1 MVDKSPN
8 CRTLEL
14 LSPARDLA
22 TAIAA
27 IDCGAD
33 AVYIGGPDHG
43 ARAAASNSIED
54 IRSLVRYAHQF
65 GVKVYVT
72 LNTLVYE
79 SEIDDVKRLV
89 KDLYGAGVDALIVQD
104 MSLLE
109 MDIPPIEL
117 HASTQCDTRT
127 PEKALRLQNAG
138 FSQIVVARELNLDEI
153 KKIAD
158 SVDVPIEVFVHGAL
172 CVSYSGDCR
181 ASFLA
186 TGRSANRGECAQ
198 MCRLPYD
205 LTDSAGRVIVASRH
219 FLSLKDMNRLDN
231 LEQLIDAGAS
241 SFKIE
246 GRLKDVG
253 YVKNI
258 TALYSA
264 RLDEIIRR
272 NPGKYRRSSYG
283 VKTVDFTPSAET
295 VFNRGFTNYFL
306 SRPEPHSL
314 ASLATPK
321 STGRVVGRVKNARSN
336 CITLDKV
343 VSIENGD
350 GLGFFDRDGQFKGF
364 RANRVDGNKVFTRD
378 KAPEIVPGT
387 ELYCN
392 SDRQS
397 RMISQRETTP
407 RRLLTAIELYRIDDH
422 RVAMSMTAE
431 SGASAVAVVAAEFQ
445 TARSPQRDN
454 RRRVI
459 TKLGDTIFMA
469 QEIEDKLADDDFV
482 AASVLT
488 DLRRRCCEALLAS
501 VRSRYKMAL
510 RRAAKS
516 FNTPESVDFHENIS
530 NSLARKFYAEH
541 GTQKIDDALEV
552 QKPVNKEVEVMKC
565 RYCIRRELGACL
577 KTPSRGKLPNDL
589 MLRQVGGNRLYRLEF
604 DCKNCQMSVIDVT
617 RSTKG

>member
-1 MVDKSPN
+1 MTDKSSTP
-8 CRTLEL
+8 RSLEL

-54 IRSLVRYAHQF
+54 ICKLVEYAHPF

-79 SEIDDVKRLV
+79 NEIDGVKRLV
-89 KDLYGAGVDALIVQD
+89 KDLYNVGVDALIVQD

-127 PEKALRLQNAG
+127 PEKALRLQTAG

-153 KKIAD
+153 KSIAD
-158 SVDVPIEVFVHGAL
+158 AVDVPIEVFVHGAL

-181 ASFLA
+181 ASLLA

-205 LTDSAGRVIVASRH
+205 LTDSSGRVIVAGRH

-272 NPGKYRRSSYG
+272 NPDKYRRSSFG
-283 VKTVDFTPSAET
+283 VKTIDFTPSAES

-314 ASLATPK
+314 ASIATPK
-321 STGRVVGRVKNARSN
+321 STGRVVGRVKNVHNN
-336 CITLDKV
+336 CVTLDKSL
-343 VSIENGD
+343 SIENGD
-350 GLGFFDRDGQFKGF
+350 GLGYFDRDGQFNGF
-364 RANRVDGNKVFTRD
+364 RANRVEGNKVFTRD
-378 KAPEIVPGT
+378 KAPAIAPGT
-387 ELYCN
+387 EIYCN

-397 RMISQRETTP
+397 RLISQRGTTP
-407 RRLLTAIELYRIDDH
+407 RRLSTSINLRRVDKHRI
-422 RVAMSMTAE
+422 VISMTTE
-431 SGASAVAVVAAEFQ
+431 SGASAEVVADVEFQ
-445 TARSPQRDN
+445 TARSPQREN
-454 RRRVI
+454 RHRII
-459 TKLGDTIFMA
+459 TKLGDTIFIA
-469 QEIEDKLADDDFV
+469 GEIDDTLADDDFT

-488 DLRRRCCEALLAS
+488 DLRRRCCEMLMTS
-501 VRSRYKMAL
+501 VKSRYKTAV
-510 RRAAKS
+510 RRAAKQLS
-516 FNTPESVDFHENIS
+516 TPETVDFHENIS
-530 NSLARKFYAEH
+530 NSLARKFYTDH

-565 RYCIRRELGACL
+565 RYCLRRELGACL
-577 KTPSRGKLPNDL
+577 KTPNRNKLPNDL
-589 MLRQVGGNRLYRLEF
+589 MLRQVGGNRRYRLEF
-604 DCKNCQMSVIDVT
+604 DCKNCQMTVIDVT
-617 RSTKG
+617 ASK

>member
-1 MVDKSPN
+1 MTDKSSAVH
-8 CRTLEL
+8 TLEL

-54 IRSLVRYAHQF
+54 IGKLVEYAHQF

-79 SEIDDVKRLV
+79 NEIDGVKRLV
-89 KDLYGAGVDALIVQD
+89 NELYRAGVDALIVQD
-104 MSLLE
+104 LSLLE

-153 KKIAD
+153 KSIAD
-158 SVDVPIEVFVHGAL
+158 AVEVPVEVFVHGAL

-181 ASFLA
+181 ASLLA

-205 LTDSAGRVIVASRH
+205 LTDSTGKIIIAGRH
-219 FLSLKDMNRLDN
+219 FLSLKDMNRLEN
-231 LEQLIDAGAS
+231 LEQLIDAGVS

-246 GRLKDVG
+246 GRLKDAG

-258 TALYSA
+258 TALYSS

-272 NPGKYRRSSYG
+272 NPDKYRRSSFG
-283 VKTVDFTPSAET
+283 VKTIDFTPSAGS

-306 SRPEPHSL
+306 SRPQPRSL
-314 ASLATPK
+314 ASMATPK
-321 STGRVVGRVKNARSN
+321 STGRVVGRVKSIRNN
-336 CITLDKV
+336 CLTLDK
-343 VSIENGD
+343 SLTIENGD
-350 GLGFFDRDGQFKGF
+350 GLGYFDRDGQFKGF
-364 RANRVDGNKVFTRD
+364 RANRVEGNRIFTRD
-378 KAPEIVPGT
+378 KAPEIAPGT
-387 ELYCN
+387 EIYCN
-392 SDRQS
+392 SDRQA
-397 RMISQRETTP
+397 RIVSQRGTTA
-407 RRLLTAIELYRIDDH
+407 RRLLTSIKLYRVDEH
-422 RVAMSMTAE
+422 RIALSMTTE
-431 SGASAVAVVAAEFQ
+431 SGASAIEVADVEFQ
-445 TARSPQRDN
+445 TARTPQREN
-454 RRRVI
+454 RQRVI
-459 TKLGDTIFMA
+459 SKLGDTIFIA
-469 QEIEDKLADDDFV
+469 NDVEDMLADDDFV

-488 DLRRRCCEALLAS
+488 NLRRRCCEMLMTS
-501 VRSRYKMAL
+501 VKSRYKTAQ
-510 RRAAKS
+510 RRAAKPFS
-516 FNTPESVDFHENIS
+516 TPESVDFHENIS

-541 GTQKIDDALEV
+541 GTQKIDDALEI
-552 QKPVNKEVEVMKC
+552 QKSLNKEVEVMKC
-565 RYCIRRELGACL
+565 RYCLRRELGACL
-577 KTPSRGKLPNDL
+577 KTPNRNKLPNDL
-589 MLRQVGGNRLYRLEF
+589 MLRQVGGNRYYRLDF
-604 DCKNCQMSVIDVT
+604 DCKNCQMRVIDVT
-617 RSTKG
+617 GSK